1 MEELKLELQTF
12 AISSVHLVPRAANRA
27 ATTLAQMACNIPF
40 EIIRL
45 EKVPP
50 GLGSIVESDVSP
62 WFYAMKFL
70 SFS

>member
-12 AISSVHLVPRAANRA
+12 AICSVHLVPQAANRA

-40 EIIRL
+40 EIVRL

-50 GLGSIVESDVSP
+50 GLGSIVESAVSP
-62 WFYAMKFL
+62 
-70 SFS
+70 